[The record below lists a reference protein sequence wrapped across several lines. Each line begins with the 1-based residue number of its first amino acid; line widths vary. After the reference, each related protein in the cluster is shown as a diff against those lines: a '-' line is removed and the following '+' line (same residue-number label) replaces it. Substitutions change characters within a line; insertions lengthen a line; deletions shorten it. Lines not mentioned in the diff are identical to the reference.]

1 MLSHFPRDLGRPEQ
15 GKHTRHPPASS
26 LSPFPSSPT
35 PASFPDDSARG
46 YGEKG
51 LSQSWVSF
59 KSLQTSEQGDK
70 GGRQAEQDAEGT
82 EEEPRF
88 CQGSGPVGSPF
99 SRGPL
104 ATEAPVDG
112 PPKPARPLWLV
123 SVFSNPHEWKERLL
137 KIHHPLRL
145 LFPVKLSAFS
155 LSFLFGMKRSGLFW
169 QPERATEHGFLRP
182 RASLLSKLTAASQ
195 GARGVGLAV
204 LG

>member
-1 MLSHFPRDLGRPEQ
+1 MPRGRKRNPD
-15 GKHTRHPPASS
+15 
-26 LSPFPSSPT
+26 SPF
-35 PASFPDDSARG
+35 AS
-46 YGEKG
+46 
-51 LSQSWVSF
+51 
-59 KSLQTSEQGDK
+59 
-70 GGRQAEQDAEGT
+70 
-82 EEEPRF
+82 
-88 CQGSGPVGSPF
+88 
-99 SRGPL
+99 GPL

-155 LSFLFGMKRSGLFW
+155 LSFLFGMKCSGLFW
-169 QPERATEHGFLRP
+169 QPEGATEHGFLRP

-204 LG
+204 LGEGSRGDPLSAAGSVTINREKTPSAGLGSPGAQG